1 MNPPSYGMWNG
12 ESPYPQP
19 SKYLDFADRGLEVKA
34 RRGATAGERIL
45 TISARR
51 PVKCLVFEEQE
62 NVRLSDSALDNAPD
76 DEQTVTVTGLSE
88 ADAPLKYRYL
98 GQ

>member
-51 PVKCLVFEEQE
+51 PVKCLVFLW
-62 NVRLSDSALDNAPD
+62 VRKRGVMKDTELDLSNWKL
-76 DEQTVTVTGLSE
+76 L
-88 ADAPLKYRYL
+88 
-98 GQ
+98 